1 VWLALTNREKTSE
14 IISFFVL
21 SSNQSVRGAGVG
33 LLSSILFFNLDGSSF
48 RNPMDER
55 GKNSHQVRQT
65 WWLSCTNLGQ
75 TLPSLASERPS
86 LLQTGI
92 ILSRIRTVLY
102 RLRFAI
108 DEIIHRDDV
117 SLAD

>member
-1 VWLALTNREKTSE
+1 
-14 IISFFVL
+14 
-21 SSNQSVRGAGVG
+21 

-65 WWLSCTNLGQ
+65 WWLPCTKVGQ
-75 TLPSLASERPS
+75 TLPSLAFERPS
-86 LLQTGI
+86 LLPLVVI
-92 ILSRIRTVLY
+92 PSRIRTALY